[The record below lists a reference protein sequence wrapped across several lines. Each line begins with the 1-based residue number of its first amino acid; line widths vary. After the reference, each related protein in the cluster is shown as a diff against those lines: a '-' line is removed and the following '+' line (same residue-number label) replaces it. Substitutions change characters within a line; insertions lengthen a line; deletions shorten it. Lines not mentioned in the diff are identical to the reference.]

1 MGLKSLFDPNRTKQ
15 TISLATDPLSPRHV
29 GGEQGE
35 DLANININNFQL
47 TNHTFLLKI
56 LSIDIYGLWV

>member
-15 TISLATDPLSPRHV
+15 TNSLAADPLSPRRV

-47 TNHTFLLKI
+47 TNHTSLLKI